1 MYSFVRHIKDKL
13 LQVVRTKKICGYSSR
28 KKIYHIAYITSN
40 VLMNLINDMYETSSS
55 KKRLLVVLLEKSKHG
70 KILYH
75 NYGLFIL
82 FIDTNYI

>member
-55 KKRLLVVLLEKSKHG
+55 KKRLLVVIMDYLFCLS
-70 KILYH
+70 IL
-75 NYGLFIL
+75 I
-82 FIDTNYI
+82 ISRQSSWSQI